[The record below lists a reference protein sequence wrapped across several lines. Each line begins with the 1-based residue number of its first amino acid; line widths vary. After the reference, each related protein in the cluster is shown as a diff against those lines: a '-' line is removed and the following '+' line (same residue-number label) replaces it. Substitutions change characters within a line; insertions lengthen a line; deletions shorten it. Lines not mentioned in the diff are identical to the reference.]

1 MTKNLKKSIN
11 TKFGKA
17 ILGSDGYY
25 RIKDRS
31 TGNFDKL
38 LHRLIYEEYHGDIID
53 GYIIHHIDGN
63 SVNNNPDNLV
73 MMSRENH
80 NKIHH
85 IGKKLSYETKRK
97 IGNANNGKKRTPEQ
111 IEINRLARLGKK
123 LSEEHKLNISIPN
136 NTTGYFRVSK
146 CNNKN
151 YKQGFYWCYSYYDDN
166 NKPKRITSIN
176 LDTLRNKVLQRNLPW
191 VILDEKIAKSTEVSA
206 VS

>member
-17 ILGSDGYY
+17 SLGRDGYY
-25 RIKDRS
+25 RIKDNS
-31 TGNFDKL
+31 TGNLDKL
-38 LHRLIYEEYHGDIID
+38 LHRLIYEEYYGDIID

-63 SVNNNPDNLV
+63 PVNNNPDNLV

-80 NKIHH
+80 NKIHN
-85 IGKKLSYETKRK
+85 IGKKLSDETKRK
-97 IGNANNGKKRTPEQ
+97 IGNANKGKKRTPEQ
-111 IEINRLARLGKK
+111 IEINRLAQLGKK

-166 NKPKRITSIN
+166 NKPKKITSIN
-176 LDTLRNKVLQRNLPW
+176 LDDLRNKVLQRDLPW
-191 VILDEKIAKSTEVSA
+191 IVFR
-206 VS
+206 